1 MTIIKQENLI
11 GSIVGALQYNSYYHP
26 ANFISHLAHA
36 YLASKTIKT
45 SKVLAFAHLKIKTI
59 YEFDV
64 HDMPVTVAVDSNGA
78 SAHTTVPAN
87 GRQRLATFRL

>member
-11 GSIVGALQYNSYYHP
+11 GSIVGALQYNSYYRL
-26 ANFISHLAHA
+26 ANFIAHLAHTFFV
-36 YLASKTIKT
+36 SKSIKT
-45 SKVLAFAHLKIKTI
+45 SKVLAFADLGIKTI

-64 HDMPVTVAVDSNGA
+64 QNMPVTAAVQSSGT